1 MSAPAADGAAEAWC
15 GSLVVDWIRAN
26 ATHDSKTLTLHM
38 DAHVTRCLP
47 SRPQEQ
53 GSSISARAAL
63 ICPTHHVCSSSRNSI
78 PTEPVR
84 RVRALAASPAESA
97 PAEPSHSTRKE
108 LLKFSDSEV
117 HFGSCEVGSYEERKV
132 GCRQRHGQL
141 RAVRC
146 CQCSHTYFPPHPSH
160 QIKLCNRSLED
171 TVVTIFKPDE
181 RQPFSVRHSR
191 LRLKPRSFVLF
202 PVRFEPERT
211 DGAEIRLQCESNL
224 GRCSVLLTGTGTG
237 QFV

>member
-1 MSAPAADGAAEAWC
+1 MVWQPCRRLDSSQRHARFEDADAAHGR
-15 GSLVVDWIRAN
+15 SRY
-26 ATHDSKTLTLHM
+26 S
-38 DAHVTRCLP
+38 LP
-47 SRPQEQ
+47 SLEAP
-53 GSSISARAAL
+53 GARFVN
-63 ICPTHHVCSSSRNSI
+63 ICTRRFNLYHTPHCSSSRKPIS
-78 PTEPVR
+78 TEPVR
-84 RVRALAASPAESA
+84 RVRALVASPAESA
-97 PAEPSHSTRKE
+97 PAEPSRGTRKE

-117 HFGSCEVGSYEERKV
+117 HFGSCEVGSCEERKV

-146 CQCSHTYFPPHPSH
+146 CQCSHMYFPPHPSH
-160 QIKLCNRSLED
+160 QIKLCNRSLEE

-211 DGAEIRLQCESNL
+211 DGAEIRLRCESNL